1 MFGHIK
7 ETLYICNNVSDKRM
21 NSASFYIAQLKHYK
35 EMNASRLG
43 IQRIGIFGSV
53 ARGEQNENSDL
64 DVFVDMKDPDYFM
77 LCDMQDELEALCGCK
92 VDLVHLHRY
101 LRPLFLKNIEKDAI
115 LA

>member
-1 MFGHIK
+1 MK
-7 ETLYICNNVSDKRM
+7 PATYYLE
-21 NSASFYIAQLKHYK
+21 QLKHYK
-35 EMNASRLG
+35 EENAKKLG

-64 DVFVDMKDPDYFM
+64 DVFVDMEDADYFV
-77 LCDMQDELEALCGCK
+77 LCDIHDELERRCECK
-92 VDLVHLHRY
+92 VDLVHLHRF